1 VDLARNLHGSWPLPI
16 SHKHVRRGSGRSLT
30 MAPGLVP
37 ELGTHATA
45 IARTLGWILTPLEGW
60 QGDGVGEAWVPYWLS
75 RVVS

>member
-1 VDLARNLHGSWPLPI
+1 
-16 SHKHVRRGSGRSLT
+16 